1 MFEYKAIKVVPIST
15 QFDDR
20 RGIVW
25 VGPPPVVAS
34 VAVVEVEVHQILG
47 ENQFV
52 ASPTTYH
59 VLCGNAGGCI
69 LYVIPFEHEAAKILE
84 TATAARLA
92 WRENPPSQLADGATG
107 SQG

>member
-1 MFEYKAIKVVPIST
+1 MFHYKATKVVPIST
-15 QFDDR
+15 QLDDR
-20 RGIVW
+20 GGQIF

-52 ASPTTYH
+52 ASPATYH

-69 LYVIPFEHEAAKILE
+69 LYVIPPPSHDAAKILE

-92 WRENPPSQLADGATG
+92 WREKPPLADGATG
-107 SQG
+107 

>member
-1 MFEYKAIKVVPIST
+1 MFHYKPIKVAPIST
-15 QFDDR
+15 QYDDR

-25 VGPPPVVAS
+25 VGSPPVVAS
-34 VAVVEVEVHQILG
+34 VAVVEVEVHQVLD

-52 ASPTTYH
+52 ASPATYH

-69 LYVIPFEHEAAKILE
+69 LYVIPPPDHDAAKILE

-92 WRENPPSQLADGATG
+92 WREKSPLADGATG
-107 SQG
+107 